1 MNRLFVS
8 LYHIY
13 GALVLLFLVGPLLA
27 IIPLSF
33 NTGQFFTYPLEGF
46 SLQWYEEI
54 FSSQKWMR
62 AIWHS
67 FVVGSMCTVFSLII
81 GVPAAVA
88 LVKSKIRLKG
98 PINMLIISPMV
109 IPVIVSTVGIFFF
122 FARIGLTNTLF
133 GLALSHTVLAIP
145 FVVIAVSASLQ
156 SLALSHT
163 VLAIPFVVIAV
174 SASLQS
180 YNDDLTRAAVGLG
193 ATPLHAFRKVTL
205 PLILPGVIT
214 GGLFAFATSLDEVVT
229 AIFLT
234 GPAQRTLPR
243 EMFDGLREN
252 ISPTILSVATLL
264 VILASILMVAVEILR
279 RKSLVNR
286 GIR

>member
-1 MNRLFVS
+1 MNKLLRGAYYL
-8 LYHIY
+8 Y

-33 NTGQFFTYPLEGF
+33 NTGQFFTYPLAGL
-46 SLQWYEEI
+46 SLRWYEEV
-54 FSSQKWMR
+54 FGSEKWMR
-62 AIWHS
+62 ALWHS
-67 FVVGSMCTVFSLII
+67 FVVGAMCTVFSLML
-81 GVPAAVA
+81 GVPASVA
-88 LVKSKIRLKG
+88 LVKSKIRFKG
-98 PINMLIISPMV
+98 PIMLLLISPMV

-122 FARIGLTNTLF
+122 FAKLGLTNSLF

-145 FVVIAVSASLQ
+145 FVVIAVCASLQ
-156 SLALSHT
+156 G
-163 VLAIPFVVIAV
+163 
-174 SASLQS
+174 
-180 YNDDLTRAAVGLG
+180 YDDDLTRAALGMG
-193 ATPLHAFRKVTL
+193 ATPLRAFRKVTL
-205 PLILPGVIT
+205 PLILPGVVT
-214 GGLFAFATSLDEVVT
+214 GALFAFATSLDEVVT

-252 ISPTILSVATLL
+252 ISPSILAVATML

-279 RKSLVNR
+279 RKNLVKR

>member
-1 MNRLFVS
+1 MKKLFVS
-8 LYHIY
+8 LYYIY
-13 GALVLLFLVGPLLA
+13 GTLVLLVLVGPLLA
-27 IIPLSF
+27 VIPLSF

-46 SLQWYEEI
+46 SFKWYQEV
-54 FSSQKWMR
+54 FSSEKWMR
-62 AIWHS
+62 AFWHS
-67 FVVGSMCTVFSLII
+67 FIVGTMCTTFSLII

-88 LVKSKIRLKG
+88 LVKSEIRLKV
-98 PINMLIISPMV
+98 PISMLIISPMV

-122 FARIGLTNTLF
+122 FAKIGLTNSLF

-156 SLALSHT
+156 S
-163 VLAIPFVVIAV
+163 
-174 SASLQS
+174 
-180 YNDDLTRAAVGLG
+180 YNDNLTRAAVGLG
-193 ATPLHAFRKVTL
+193 ATPLQAFRRVTL
-205 PLILPGVIT
+205 PLILPGVVT

-252 ISPTILSVATLL
+252 ISPTILSVASLL
-264 VILASILMVAVEILR
+264 VILAALLMVAVEALR
-279 RKSLVNR
+279 RRNLARR
-286 GIR
+286 GIASD